1 MNICFA
7 SDNSGIKKLALD
19 NVKGF
24 REVFSPLPEFIDI
37 LVLNGDCDVSNYI
50 DSNYSL
56 KVSEL
61 KNVNSV
67 ISCGMQGLDSVT
79 FSSISDTTALVCI
92 RRRIVFANTIIDPC
106 EFKTP
111 FDSRIGIFHNLVI
124 SILDFLTDIKGE

>member
-50 DSNYSL
+50 DSN
-56 KVSEL
+56 
-61 KNVNSV
+61 
-67 ISCGMQGLDSVT
+67 I
-79 FSSISDTTALVCI
+79 DTCI
-92 RRRIVFANTIIDPC
+92 FV
-106 EFKTP
+106 
-111 FDSRIGIFHNLVI
+111 
-124 SILDFLTDIKGE
+124 